1 MKILKRIKLLIFLLG
16 LLILGIVGFPRNS
29 EATSLYVRTEKIP
42 VEITT
47 LASQHWEEYLTNMI
61 YPENGSVSDYYLGK
75 PFTISYP
82 ESIKYNFPIIS
93 NQEKRIAYMLQ
104 LDSSDGLNAD
114 SFILSKMLATKLEEL
129 SNTHATD
136 QSLPI
141 ALFGVSQNIFY
152 DYQGQKKPLLYVDSL
167 ASSPTN
173 TGSIDSVVYD
183 ITEASA
189 KPNLRVKR
197 ASVEFES
204 NVLPWTVYETQG
216 EKPWCEYYALAAVI
230 NNQANAQI
238 TSAKKII
245 DQSFPNATEEE
256 KSSIDWVINT
266 SIGPAINYVK
276 KAFNKNI
283 RFETNTITFDKIKN
297 EIDNNRPIIT
307 DLKSDTANGHAIV
320 LMGYTAAK
328 PGAMGP
334 YNPFYHYWNPWW
346 EDTFI
351 VSSKSP
357 YMTLGPYQYEWY
369 RTWYNFQQGN
379 YVDENE
385 NPMTITEINKTMMV
399 NTNTETINTLP
410 AGRLGS
416 ERINTSGKFAGW
428 VVTATQEAA
437 PYVYCDELRGWVDKK
452 ALTEVIATN
461 VQAKIEKSGYS
472 IDYIP
477 WQAGI
482 QHIGYTKDHINQSV
496 IINARSGSYYF
507 VPNLGW
513 IDKKA
518 FNVNV
523 QRQVDAIKSTNVT
536 TNKKWIMREKRNHL
550 TVLDTNMTIDT
561 LPWGQ
566 KGFKNIG
573 RANSY
578 ANNYV
583 SITQDAGSYFYSPD
597 LRGWIDKKS
606 LSTN

>member
-1 MKILKRIKLLIFLLG
+1 
-16 LLILGIVGFPRNS
+16 
-29 EATSLYVRTEKIP
+29 
-42 VEITT
+42 
-47 LASQHWEEYLTNMI
+47 
-61 YPENGSVSDYYLGK
+61 
-75 PFTISYP
+75 
-82 ESIKYNFPIIS
+82 
-93 NQEKRIAYMLQ
+93 
-104 LDSSDGLNAD
+104 
-114 SFILSKMLATKLEEL
+114 
-129 SNTHATD
+129 
-136 QSLPI
+136 
-141 ALFGVSQNIFY
+141 
-152 DYQGQKKPLLYVDSL
+152 
-167 ASSPTN
+167 
-173 TGSIDSVVYD
+173 
-183 ITEASA
+183 
-189 KPNLRVKR
+189 
-197 ASVEFES
+197 
-204 NVLPWTVYETQG
+204 
-216 EKPWCEYYALAAVI
+216 
-230 NNQANAQI
+230 
-238 TSAKKII
+238 
-245 DQSFPNATEEE
+245 
-256 KSSIDWVINT
+256 
-266 SIGPAINYVK
+266 
-276 KAFNKNI
+276 
-283 RFETNTITFDKIKN
+283 
-297 EIDNNRPIIT
+297 
-307 DLKSDTANGHAIV
+307 
-320 LMGYTAAK
+320 
-328 PGAMGP
+328 MGP

-379 YVDENE
+379 YVEENE

-428 VVTATQEAA
+428 VVTATQEVAL
-437 PYVYCDELRGWVDKK
+437 YVYCDELRGWVDKK

-523 QRQVDAIKSTNVT
+523 QRQVDVIKSTNVT

-597 LRGWIDKKS
+597 LRGWIDKRV
-606 LSTN
+606 

>member
-1 MKILKRIKLLIFLLG
+1 
-16 LLILGIVGFPRNS
+16 
-29 EATSLYVRTEKIP
+29 
-42 VEITT
+42 
-47 LASQHWEEYLTNMI
+47 
-61 YPENGSVSDYYLGK
+61 
-75 PFTISYP
+75 
-82 ESIKYNFPIIS
+82 
-93 NQEKRIAYMLQ
+93 
-104 LDSSDGLNAD
+104 SDGLNAD

-129 SNTHATD
+129 SNTLATD

-216 EKPWCEYYALAAVI
+216 EKPWCEYYALAAII
-230 NNQANAQI
+230 NNQANAEI

-266 SIGPAINYVK
+266 SIGPALNYVK

-307 DLKSDTANGHAIV
+307 DLKSDTATGHAIV

-328 PGAMGP
+328 TGAMGP

-573 RANSY
+573 RA
-578 ANNYV
+578 
-583 SITQDAGSYFYSPD
+583 
-597 LRGWIDKKS
+597 
-606 LSTN
+606 

>member
-1 MKILKRIKLLIFLLG
+1 MKTLKRIRLLIFLLG

-29 EATSLYVRTEKIP
+29 EATSLYVKTEKTP
-42 VEITT
+42 EEITT

-82 ESIKYNFPIIS
+82 ESIKYNFPII
-93 NQEKRIAYMLQ
+93 NNHEKRIAYMLQ

-152 DYQGQKKPLLYVDSL
+152 DYQGQKKPLLYVDFL

-197 ASVEFES
+197 ASVKFES

-230 NNQANAQI
+230 NNQANAEI

-307 DLKSDTANGHAIV
+307 DLKSDTATGHAIV